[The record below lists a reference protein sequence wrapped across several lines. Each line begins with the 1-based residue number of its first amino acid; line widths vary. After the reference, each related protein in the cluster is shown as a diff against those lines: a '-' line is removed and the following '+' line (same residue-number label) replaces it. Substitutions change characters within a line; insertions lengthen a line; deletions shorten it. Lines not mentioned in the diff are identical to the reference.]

1 MRYNRKCVKR
11 KPLPVVTQAETCK
24 ISDPEPSDNS
34 VSNNIYVYTYSS
46 NDTEK
51 IYVDTELTD
60 NEIEVKDE
68 PFTELVEDDTDIL
81 KYEAIL
87 TDNNVKTEVS
97 NATDTSEIP
106 NVPRRDDSSEVD
118 TSTNIDTRKIRC
130 NKLKSGPPFE
140 CKKCYASFPLY
151 HMLREHFRK
160 AQHTKKDYANR
171 VCPVCSKSVSY
182 SHYNH
187 HLRTHTSEK
196 PYCCEFCG
204 KRYVL
209 TYYYLLARNFCDH
222 QDTKDVFIF
231 RFVISSNLIRHKRTH
246 SGEKPYKC
254 DLCDKAFTQSTNLRD
269 HRRTHTGEKPYV
281 CNICGKSFS
290 QTTTFKS
297 HLKRHEK
304 EGIQYLF
311 LLFSSIEISR

>member
-1 MRYNRKCVKR
+1 MNDGLPSQICKKCLNEITRAYKFAEKCARVDKILRKCLKLFGKQYDDMRYSRKRVKC
-11 KPLPVVTQAETCK
+11 KPLPDVSVITQAETCK
-24 ISDPEPSDNS
+24 ISDPEPAITDNS
-34 VSNNIYVYTYSS
+34 ASNNIYVYTYSS
-46 NDTEK
+46 KDTDTT

-68 PFTELVEDDTDIL
+68 PYAELDEDDTDIL

-97 NATDTSEIP
+97 NETDTSEIR
-106 NVPRRDDSSEVD
+106 NVPRSDDSSTNVD
-118 TSTNIDTRKIRC
+118 TPKIRC

-160 AQHTKKDYANR
+160 AQHAKKDYANR

-209 TYYYLLARNFCDH
+209 TYYYLHDRN
-222 QDTKDVFIF
+222 
-231 RFVISSNLIRHKRTH
+231 S
-246 SGEKPYKC
+246 
-254 DLCDKAFTQSTNLRD
+254 
-269 HRRTHTGEKPYV
+269 
-281 CNICGKSFS
+281 
-290 QTTTFKS
+290 
-297 HLKRHEK
+297 
-304 EGIQYLF
+304 
-311 LLFSSIEISR
+311 